1 MIASAVLHS
10 VWEGVGLWVYWTG
23 EALGFA
29 LIPVIL
35 FSRRSSQA
43 KVAWILLA
51 IGFPWIGF
59 LAFLLFGRRRMHRK
73 VVRLRE
79 RSGASFARVEREMG
93 EACPLPRRP
102 APRPVVELVEGDG
115 GDEGGH
121 LIAGN
126 AVVPLLSG
134 PDAFGAARDAIE
146 RARHHV
152 HLVTYIFKDDRTGHV
167 ARDLLEATA
176 RRGVEVRVLV
186 DGLGGASP
194 GLEFLAPIVHAGGEA
209 SDFLP
214 VGRVLVDF
222 RANLRNHRKLLVVD
236 GTVAFTGGMNVADEY
251 ALKDGW
257 VDAHASIRGP
267 VVASLQRVF
276 AEDWHFATGRLL
288 SAEAYYPPQPAAGN
302 VPVRVVASGPDQ
314 DEPAAE
320 EHMFR
325 VITSA
330 RRTVDV
336 MTPYLVP
343 TEPIEEALRV
353 ASRRGCRVRIL
364 FGEPVDHRVVRWASE
379 AYMPRLLAAGI
390 EIWCHPRMVHG
401 KVVAVDG
408 RLVTL
413 GSTNLDARSLR
424 LNFEL
429 NVGVP
434 DPGVARE
441 VVRWFDGKVAESRPI
456 TPQELAD
463 AGWGRRVLRAASAL
477 FSPVL

>member
-1 MIASAVLHS
+1 MTTAAVLHS
-10 VWEGVGLWVYWTG
+10 VWEWVGLWIYWSG

-29 LIPVIL
+29 MLPVIL
-35 FSRRSSQA
+35 FSRRSPQA

-51 IGFPWIGF
+51 IGFPWIGV
-59 LAFLLFGRRRMHRK
+59 LAYLLFGRRRMHRQ

-79 RSGASFARVEREMG
+79 RSGASFAQVEREMG
-93 EACPLPRRP
+93 AACPLPRRP
-102 APRPVVELVEGDG
+102 SGRPAAELVEGDG
-115 GDEGGH
+115 GDEEGY
-121 LIAGN
+121 LIPGN
-126 AVVPLLSG
+126 RVVPLLSG
-134 PDAFGAARDAIE
+134 PDAFGAARAAIE
-146 RARHHV
+146 GAKHHV

-167 ARDLLEATA
+167 ARDLLEASV
-176 RRGVEVRVLV
+176 RRGIEVRVLV

-214 VGRVLVDF
+214 VGRVLTNF

-236 GTVAFTGGMNVADEY
+236 GAVAFTGGMNVADEY
-251 ALKDGW
+251 AMKDGW
-257 VDAHASIRGP
+257 VDAHASLRGP
-267 VVASLQRVF
+267 VVTSLQRVF

-288 SAEAYYPPQPAAGN
+288 SAEAYFPRQAPAGD
-302 VPVRVVASGPDQ
+302 VSVRVVASGPDQ

-353 ASRRGCRVRIL
+353 ASKRGCRVRIL
-364 FGEPVDHRVVRWASE
+364 YGEPIDHRTVRWASE
-379 AYMPRLLAAGI
+379 AYMPRLIAAGI
-390 EIWCHPRMVHG
+390 EIWCHPRMIHG
-401 KVVAVDG
+401 KVVTVDG
-408 RLVTL
+408 RFVTL

-429 NVGVP
+429 NVAVP
-434 DPGVARE
+434 NVAIARE
-441 VVRWFDGKVAESRPI
+441 VTHWFDAQIAVSRLI
-456 TPQELAD
+456 TPEELAA
-463 AGWGRRVLRAASAL
+463 AGWGRRVLRAAAEL